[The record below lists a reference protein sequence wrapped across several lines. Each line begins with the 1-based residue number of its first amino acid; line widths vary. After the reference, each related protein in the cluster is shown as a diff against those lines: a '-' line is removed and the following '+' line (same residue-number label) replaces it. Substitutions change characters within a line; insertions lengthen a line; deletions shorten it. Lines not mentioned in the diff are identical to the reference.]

1 MNSRIGDRQDPGARL
16 SEAMGQGG
24 DQASA
29 RRAIE
34 GDPEAIRDVWRDHRR
49 WVAAVA
55 LAHLPRG
62 VDLEDV
68 LQEIALRVV
77 RNITSLREPEALRPW
92 LRTVAVNAAR
102 TAGRRRGTRLRL
114 ARPVDGVAQSAAGAE
129 GVDIGSLREEASHA
143 LEAARGLPPQYGE
156 PLLMRCVHDMSYAQ
170 IAEALGLSVT
180 TVETRL
186 ARARRMVRE
195 ALEAE
200 EARRPEATRAAESMR

>member
-1 MNSRIGDRQDPGARL
+1 MP
-16 SEAMGQGG
+16 QGG
-24 DQASA
+24 DHASA

-68 LQEIALRVV
+68 LQEIALSVV

-92 LRTVAVNAAR
+92 LRTVAMNAAR
-102 TAGRRRGTRLRL
+102 TAGRRRGARLRL
-114 ARPVDGVAQSAAGAE
+114 VRPVDGVAESAAGAE
-129 GVDIGSLREEASHA
+129 DIDTGSLREEASRA
-143 LEAARGLPPQYGE
+143 LEAARALPPQYRE

-170 IAEALGLSVT
+170 IAEALELPVT

-195 ALEAE
+195 AMELERS
-200 EARRPEATRAAESMR
+200 EAKRAAGSVG